1 MGEVSDQTVINCFH
15 KCGFQKE
22 CADHEEEFASL
33 VKELSLDVSTSH
45 YIDLDMDVVTSM
57 VDVESIAWWHAS
69 RQEAIKLIIGSKN
82 SQENKDLMK
91 ILNDDDSEEIID
103 PMAITLVPGS
113 LQVVD
118 CVMRFSQQHGNEKL
132 DHSLTSHWNAA
143 GYVDNQQTAA
153 KHNRKLLQISFVL
166 M

>member
-1 MGEVSDQTVINCFH
+1 M
-15 KCGFQKE
+15 
-22 CADHEEEFASL
+22 
-33 VKELSLDVSTSH
+33 
-45 YIDLDMDVVTSM
+45 
-57 VDVESIAWWHAS
+57 
-69 RQEAIKLIIGSKN
+69 IIGSKN

-118 CVMRFSQQHGNEKL
+118 CVMRSSQQQRNEKL
-132 DHSLTSHWNAA
+132 DHSLTT
-143 GYVDNQQTAA
+143 VTET
-153 KHNRKLLQISFVL
+153 LQD